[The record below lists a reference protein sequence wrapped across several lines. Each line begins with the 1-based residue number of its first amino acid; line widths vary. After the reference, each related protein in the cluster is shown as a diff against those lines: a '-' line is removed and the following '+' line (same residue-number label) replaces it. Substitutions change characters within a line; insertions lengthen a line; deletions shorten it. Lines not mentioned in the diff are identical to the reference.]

1 MLDKVFFKILA
12 SETDLDFEENLRVF
26 LPKLLLKLISNE
38 DIVRKKVSILICL
51 PQVVISF
58 NLKFENVKIMEI
70 LVHVNKRIKSRPN
83 VQLPLENL
91 LDMFNDSN
99 LSKSSFFAV
108 LLISK

>member
-26 LPKLLLKLISNE
+26 LPKLLLKLTSNE
-38 DIVRKKVSILICL
+38 DIVRKKVSLLFTLPRFAIL
-51 PQVVISF
+51 F
-58 NLKFENVKIMEI
+58 NRKFTTSKIMEI

-91 LDMFNDSN
+91 LNMFNDTN

-108 LLISK
+108 LIIFK